1 MVSRSLTRQ
10 SPLFTAASFLL
21 LLAAAMVA
29 GARPAAA
36 DGTVLRAKGCG
47 AKIFVASGSAY
58 AVLTTTGTTEGVVD
72 GDTLVGEVERVG
84 FSMLYDRTSGR
95 SVSAMIEE
103 YRLDRPQINQ
113 RIATACRTLTSN
125 AFARGTVSRAVGCNN
140 RIIVNTDKGYAILQR
155 LAGGMVADGDSVSG
169 DFNQAGRATIKDAQT
184 AATVT
189 VFVEDFQLSRSAIA
203 HKMAAICHR

>member
-1 MVSRSLTRQ
+1 M
-10 SPLFTAASFLL
+10 
-21 LLAAAMVA
+21 LA
-29 GARPAAA
+29 GGRPAAA

-47 AKIFVASGSAY
+47 DKIFVTAGSTY
-58 AVLTTTGTTEGVVD
+58 AVLTTTGTTEGVKD
-72 GDTLVGEVERVG
+72 GDTLVGEVERIG

-103 YRLDRPQINQ
+103 YRLDRAQINQ
-113 RIATACRTLTSN
+113 RIAVSCRTLTSN

-169 DFNQAGRATIKDAQT
+169 DFNQAGRATIRDAQT

-203 HKMAAICHR
+203 HKIAALCRR